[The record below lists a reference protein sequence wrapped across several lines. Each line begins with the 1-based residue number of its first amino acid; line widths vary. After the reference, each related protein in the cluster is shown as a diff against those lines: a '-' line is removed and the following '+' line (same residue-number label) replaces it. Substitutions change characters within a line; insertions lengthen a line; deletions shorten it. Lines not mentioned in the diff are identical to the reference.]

1 MSSLK
6 IESVDRLPKGGQQ
19 VGMIPLGVKIT
30 HLPTGLTASCEVER
44 SQMKNR
50 NIAIAMIA
58 YGVASLGLEDK
69 ELNELTKTI

>member
-1 MSSLK
+1 
-6 IESVDRLPKGGQQ
+6 
-19 VGMIPLGVKIT
+19 
-30 HLPTGLTASCEVER
+30 
-44 SQMKNR
+44 MKNR